1 MCKIKPEVPV
11 EVKDVVEHVV
21 NRRYCSICH
30 VILLST
36 VQSKFTRDNLKLEF
50 WLNDLFPSYKRGLAI
65 VEENLCDDFKKVIK
79 QSCKPNLLNFHF
91 MVVG

>member
-1 MCKIKPEVPV
+1 MKPELPV

-50 WLNDLFPSYKRGLAI
+50 LA
-65 VEENLCDDFKKVIK
+65 
-79 QSCKPNLLNFHF
+79 Q
-91 MVVG
+91 